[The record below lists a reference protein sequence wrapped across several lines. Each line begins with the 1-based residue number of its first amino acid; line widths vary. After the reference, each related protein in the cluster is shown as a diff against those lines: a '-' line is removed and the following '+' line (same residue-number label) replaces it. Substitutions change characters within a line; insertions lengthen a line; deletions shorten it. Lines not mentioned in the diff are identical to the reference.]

1 MSRKGT
7 GTRPGSSFGANPGSN
22 PGTNP
27 GSNPGTNPG
36 TGSGMRISQRIF
48 RSTFPDF
55 EQSSF
60 RTGAWKS
67 GVAQCAEELKPFH
80 PTLLHAFATAAK
92 LEEKQ
97 GITLIHAAS
106 ERGQE
111 DREEH
116 HSYRA
121 IYHAATRMAGAL
133 GITGIK
139 KGDRVLLVLPTSYE
153 LITAFFAIEMLGAIP
168 VPTYPPTGLRVE
180 MAIDRLCHV
189 ARHSGSRVCLTNRMI
204 HGFLGELALR
214 VDAVEQLVCV
224 EDLAGKSTV
233 PLADLRAAPE
243 DPAFIQYTSG
253 STGYPKGVLLAHE
266 NLVANIHAIG
276 QALRI
281 QRHDVTVSWLPLYHD
296 MGLIGALLFSIYW
309 RIPLVLMDPVAFLT
323 KPSRWL
329 RAIHKH
335 RGTLSPAPNFA
346 YALCVRRV
354 KPAEREG
361 LDLSS
366 WRLAMNG
373 AEPVNYRTVQSFHEM
388 YEGHGFSASAMLP
401 VYGLAEASLAVTF
414 PMKGLP
420 PRSMV
425 VDRDALAN
433 GSAVQAE
440 GTQNAFTVVS
450 VGSAIPGHEVR
461 VVSQEGQH
469 LPEREVGHILVRG
482 PSLMR
487 GYYQDAV
494 ATAEIMRD
502 GWLWTGD
509 LGFFADGEL
518 FVTGRAK
525 DLIILRGR
533 NIYAEDLERVA
544 ERVEGVRPGG
554 AYAFAVYDEVK
565 ATDLVVMVV
574 ESRIGEKPAM
584 AALVD
589 TIGETVIE
597 HCDVKI
603 DEVVLVGPGTVPKT
617 SSGKKQRSL
626 CRELYLK
633 HELKGPPSRRMA
645 LSMFFVRSRAGF
657 LIAGA
662 KKLMQR
668 RRRAPR

>member
-1 MSRKGT
+1 VVSSSG
-7 GTRPGSSFGANPGSN
+7 GS
-22 PGTNP
+22 
-27 GSNPGTNPG
+27 
-36 TGSGMRISQRIF
+36 RISQRIF
-48 RSTFPDF
+48 RATFPDTADA
-55 EQSSF
+55 EHSGF
-60 RTGAWKS
+60 RTQAWQG
-67 GVAQCAEELKPFH
+67 GVPKKADDLRPYH

-92 LEEKQ
+92 LEEKI
-97 GITLIHAAS
+97 GITMVHAAS
-106 ERGQE
+106 ERGQA
-111 DREEH
+111 DHEEH

-133 GITGIK
+133 GALGVK
-139 KGDRVLLVLPTSYE
+139 KGERVLLVLPTSFE
-153 LITAFFAIEMLGAIP
+153 IITAFFAIEMLGAIP

-189 ARHSGSRVCLTNRMI
+189 ARHSGSRVCLTNRTI
-204 HGFLGELALR
+204 HNFLGELALR
-214 VDAVEQLVCV
+214 VPEVEHIVDV

-233 PLADLRAAPE
+233 PLADLRASAN

-276 QALRI
+276 QAMQIR
-281 QRHDVTVSWLPLYHD
+281 RTDVVVSWLPLYHD

-309 RIPLVLMDPVAFLT
+309 RMPMVLMDPVAFLS

-329 RAIHKH
+329 WAIHRH

-346 YALCVRRV
+346 YALCARRV
-354 KPAEREG
+354 KPTERTG

-366 WRLAMNG
+366 WRLALNG
-373 AEPVNYRTVQSFHEM
+373 AEPVNYRTIQQFHDI

-401 VYGLAEASLAVTF
+401 VYGLAESSLAVTF
-414 PMKGLP
+414 PMSGQP
-420 PRSMV
+420 PRCEV

-433 GSAVQAE
+433 GSAVRAE
-440 GTQNAFTVVS
+440 GQANPFAVVS
-450 VGSAIPGHEVR
+450 VGSPVPGHEV
-461 VVSQEGQH
+461 VVVAQEGAR

-487 GYYQDAV
+487 GYYEDPE
-494 ATAEIMRD
+494 ATAAVMRD

-518 FVTGRAK
+518 YVTGRAK

-544 ERVEGVRPGG
+544 ERVEGARPGG
-554 AYAFAVYDEVK
+554 AYAFAIYDDEK
-565 ATDLVVMVV
+565 ATDRVIMVV

-584 AALVD
+584 AALVERI
-589 TIGETVIE
+589 TEAVME
-597 HCDVKI
+597 QCDVKL
-603 DEVVLVGPGTVPKT
+603 DEVAIVGAGTVPKT

-626 CRELYLK
+626 CRELYSKQALK
-633 HELKGPPSRRMA
+633 EPPSRKVA
-645 LSMFFVRSRAGF
+645 LGLFFVRSRAGF
-657 LIAGA
+657 LLAGA
-662 KKLMQR
+662 KKLVR
-668 RRRAPR
+668 RRRAP